1 MDRSEVIVSI
11 RGIHKTFGM
20 PEGTLSVL
28 RDISLEVKSEEFV
41 CLLGYSGCGKSTLL
55 RIVAA
60 LEPCDRGEIY
70 IDGQLHT
77 MPSKEAL
84 LLFQD
89 FNQLFPWKT
98 VLKNV
103 IYAMLSTKVITSK
116 KEAQRQAEGLLDS
129 VGLADFKNSYP
140 HQLSG
145 GMKQRAAVARAL
157 ALKPK
162 VLLMDE
168 PFAALDAVTR
178 SHLQNLTRQICAEH
192 HVTVLFVT
200 HSVEEAILLGDR
212 IVVMNNKKH
221 GIDRVIDNS
230 ERSRKDKE
238 SRAQLAA
245 EIMELLDSQ
254 LE

>member
-1 MDRSEVIVSI
+1 MDNPMISI
-11 RGIHKTFGM
+11 RNVHKSFDM
-20 PEGTLSVL
+20 PEGTLRVL
-28 RDISLEVKSEEFV
+28 DGISLDVAPEEFV

-55 RIVAA
+55 RLVAG
-60 LEPCDRGEIY
+60 LEPVDSGEICV
-70 IDGQLHT
+70 DGVPH
-77 MPSKEAL
+77 SKPGREAL

-103 IYAMLSTKVITSK
+103 MYPLLATRTAGKDAARK
-116 KEAQRQAEGLLDS
+116 QAEALLDS

-157 ALKPK
+157 AVKPK

-178 SHLQNLTRQICAEH
+178 AHLQNLTRQICSEH

-200 HSVEEAILLGDR
+200 HSVEEAVLLGDR
-212 IVVMNNKKH
+212 IVVMNNKTH
-221 GIDRVIDNS
+221 QIEQIIENPTRGGT
-230 ERSRKDKE
+230 DKE
-238 SRAQLAA
+238 SRGQLIAR
-245 EIMELLDSQ
+245 IFDLLGSQ
-254 LE
+254 LD